1 MRLLLVADIH
11 RSTNDLCAG
20 LESRGFDVMHC
31 DDVRIGLSRAFLQDW
46 RVIVLDATMMW
57 QDALVW
63 LEESR
68 SRRASTPV
76 IVLTAPNDVAA
87 AIHSLRRGANDCLAK
102 PFELDD
108 LVARIEV
115 VLQRIAFAEPKA

>member
-1 MRLLLVADIH
+1 M
-11 RSTNDLCAG
+11 
-20 LESRGFDVMHC
+20 
-31 DDVRIGLSRAFLQDW
+31 
-46 RVIVLDATMMW
+46 
-57 QDALVW
+57 VW
-63 LEESR
+63 LEELR

-108 LVARIEV
+108 LVARIAT
-115 VLQRIAFAEPKA
+115 VLPRTASFDSKA